1 MHRAVLQME
10 WWLFVLMQQ
19 QIQPP
24 IQEHLVIIMMDF
36 GEDSQMIHPSKHHNP
51 IWTYLDKAIAS
62 GNKNWIKD
70 TIEIIQKFETEL
82 ENNEEYWQDSELVKH
97 LVTRD
102 NNG

>member
-1 MHRAVLQME
+1 
-10 WWLFVLMQQ
+10 
-19 QIQPP
+19 
-24 IQEHLVIIMMDF
+24 MMDF
-36 GEDSQMIHPSKHHNP
+36 GEDSQMIHPTKHHNP
-51 IWTYLDKAIAS
+51 IWAYLDKAIAS

-70 TIEIIQKFETEL
+70 TIEIIEKFETEL

>member
-51 IWTYLDKAIAS
+51 IWAYLDKAIAS

-70 TIEIIQKFETEL
+70 TIEIIEKFETEL